1 MEETVDFRKY
11 PNLVLLLWD
20 TQEKEMGAFDAFS
33 LLDCRFSKYIR
44 NDWLNDDERELLQR
58 LAAKFGGG
66 VPISRQEWSNS
77 ASPKEII
84 EIITEHIDRGFLET
98 GRFRLSGGALSSIR
112 HGGYRRAADIAFLSH
127 EIGPF
132 NSTKSRVHASTDLK
146 MKREPYIDKDTV
158 MVWAVYGDTT
168 VRVDLICEQR
178 FAFGMPGEFYGVN
191 ALNDTDLM
199 TCKLLS
205 YSDRNLG
212 TKDTEAAQDIADI
225 LAIYKDCPDTLAPAC
240 ATVLEAYGGWFAA
253 AMKRLA
259 SADSEATAKDTL
271 ISGGVLDSSLE
282 ELMQIAP
289 SFREAI
295 RSFISTVPDN

>member
-20 TQEKEMGAFDAFS
+20 TQEKEMGAFDAFT

-98 GRFRLSGGALSSIR
+98 GRFRLSGGALSSFR
-112 HGGYRRAADIAFLSH
+112 HGGYSRATDIVFLSP

-132 NSTKSRVHASTDLK
+132 NSTKSRAHASTDLK

-158 MVWAVYGDTT
+158 MVWAMYGDTP
-168 VRVDLICEQR
+168 VRVDLMCEQR
-178 FAFGMPGEFYGVN
+178 FNFGTPEEFYGVN

-240 ATVLEAYGGWFAA
+240 ATALEAYGGWFVS
-253 AMKRLA
+253 AMKRLT
-259 SADSEATAKDTL
+259 SADSEATAKETL
-271 ISGGVLDSSLE
+271 ISGGLLDSSLE